1 MNLTVREAATM
12 LNVPEDTIYRWIR
25 DKDIPVQRVGD
36 NYRFHRS
43 ELLEWATARGVRVS
57 SSEFHHPD
65 ADTLISSLADAIVA
79 GGIHHDVS
87 GSDRETVLRAI
98 VDLMPID
105 DADRDLIF
113 DFLMA
118 REALGS
124 TGIGD
129 GIAIPHVRN
138 PVVLHVGQPAIS
150 ICFLAKPV
158 DFEAID
164 DKPVT
169 TVFLLVTPTVRS
181 HLYLLSRLSAA
192 LHDPLFKE
200 AILRRAA
207 AKEILEEARRVES
220 TLSQRMPAVKGDRSP

>member
-1 MNLTVREAATM
+1 M
-12 LNVPEDTIYRWIR
+12 LSVPEDTIYRWIR
-25 DKDIPVQRVGD
+25 EKDIPVQRVGD

-57 SSEFHHPD
+57 SSEFKQAD
-65 ADTLISSLADAIVA
+65 ADTATSSLADAIA
-79 GGIHHDVS
+79 LGGVHHEVP
-87 GSDRETVLRAI
+87 GSDRESVLQAI
-98 VDLMPID
+98 VALLPID
-105 DADRDLIF
+105 ELDRDLYF

-124 TGIGD
+124 TGVGD

-138 PVVLHVGQPAIS
+138 PVVLHVPQPSIT
-150 ICFLAKPV
+150 ICFLARPV

-181 HLYLLSRLSAA
+181 HLYLLSRISAA
-192 LHDPLFKE
+192 LYDPIFKE

-207 AKEILEEARRVES
+207 ADEILGEARRVEGS
-220 TLSQRMPAVKGDRSP
+220 LSQRMPAVKGKPSP